1 MDRLSMDALNRGW
14 AIGAG
19 TVLTQDQRVSRP
31 RHADVPVVV
40 RRHRRPLNDLMA
52 ALFARAPH

>member
-1 MDRLSMDALNRGW
+1 MDRLSMEALNRGW

-40 RRHRRPLNDLMA
+40 RHRRPLHDLMA
-52 ALFARAPH
+52 ALFARVPH